1 MTLVG
6 KQVLITGAT
15 GFLGKALAKRLIDDG
30 VRVRIIARSPEKAE
44 DLRALGVEII
54 KGDLTDA
61 DSLRTACEGCAIVF
75 HVAVNYTT
83 YEKQQQVNVS
93 GTQAIAEAAALA
105 GVSRFVH
112 VSTTAAYGA
121 KERGD
126 LFEDHPLRPGAY
138 PYAITKVEGER
149 VVREVCDRA
158 GMVYTIIRP
167 GMIYGPGAQQWTNMI
182 FNLAKQRFTIWLD
195 GGQGWAHYIYVDD
208 VVDLMVCAAD
218 HPKAANQVFNVSA
231 DPAPMWRDV
240 LAAYSTLAGKP
251 LRLIP
256 LRPVFW
262 VVAAVAKLVSP
273 PISMGRDLPDLLGFM
288 GSKTTFKMSKAREL
302 LDWAPRVSLAEG
314 VARCAESLR
323 EQGLLQ

>member
-1 MTLVG
+1 MTVTN

-15 GFLGKALAKRLIDDG
+15 GFLGRALAKRLIDEG
-30 VRVRIIARSPEKAE
+30 VRVRIIARTPEKAA
-44 DLRALGVEII
+44 DLSALGAEII

-61 DSLRTACEGCAIVF
+61 ESVRTACEGCEIVF

-83 YEKQQQVNVS
+83 YEAQQRVNVT
-93 GTQAIAEAAALA
+93 GTQAIAQAAADA
-105 GVSRFVH
+105 GVKRFVH
-112 VSTTAAYGA
+112 VSTTATYGA

-126 LFEDHPLRPGAY
+126 LFEDHPLKPGAY

-149 VVREVCDRA
+149 VVREICNRA
-158 GMVYTIIRP
+158 GMPYTIVRP

-218 HPKAANQVFNVSA
+218 HPKAIDEVFNVSA
-231 DPAPMWRDV
+231 DPAPTWREV
-240 LAAYSTLAGKP
+240 LDAYSKLAGKP

-262 VVAAVAKLVSP
+262 VVAAIAKLVSP
-273 PISMGRDLPDLLGFM
+273 PISMGRDLPDLLSFM
-288 GSKTTFKMSKAREL
+288 GSKTTFKISKARDL
-302 LDWAPRVSLAEG
+302 LGWAPRVSLEDG
-314 VARCAESLR
+314 VARCADSLR
-323 EQGLLQ
+323 EQGLLR